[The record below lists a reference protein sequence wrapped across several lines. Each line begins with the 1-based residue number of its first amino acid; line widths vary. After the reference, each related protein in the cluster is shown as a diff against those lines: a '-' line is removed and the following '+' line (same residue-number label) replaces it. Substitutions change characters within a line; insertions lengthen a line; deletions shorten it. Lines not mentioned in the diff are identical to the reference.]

1 MRFRT
6 IKSHKSHKYQSLNPI
21 YLFISSWLYIYSF
34 TYTYMVIYVYIYIY
48 VCVSTYYILLYPY
61 SISYNKWL

>member
-21 YLFISSWLYIYSF
+21 YLFISSWLYIY

-48 VCVSTYYILLYPY
+48 IRMCVYVLYPV
-61 SISYNKWL
+61 ISQFNIL